1 MAKHFEK
8 ELEKLRRRLLT
19 LCAKV
24 EENVIMAVD
33 AFEKRDIE
41 LARTVIKKD
50 DEIDQMEIEIEED
63 CLKILALHQP
73 VAIDLRFLV
82 AVLKMN
88 NDLERIGDLALK
100 IAYNAKDLVKFDV
113 IPVKIDV
120 APLVDTTRQML
131 KDALDSLIN
140 LDVELA
146 EKVITTDDVAN
157 KKKKEIRNDALKAIE
172 ENPNNAKSIILLL
185 GVARSLER
193 ISDLTT
199 NIAEDV
205 IYLINGEIVRHRRE
219 DDSTD

>member
-8 ELEKLRRRLLT
+8 ELEKLRRRLLA

-24 EENVIMAVD
+24 EESVIMAVD

-41 LARTVIKKD
+41 LARTVVKKD

-100 IAYNAKDLVKFDV
+100 IAYNASDLVKLDI

-120 APLVDTTRQML
+120 APLVEITRQML

-140 LDVELA
+140 LDIELA
-146 EKVITTDDVAN
+146 KKVIASDDEAN
-157 KKKKEIRNDALKAIE
+157 DQKKEIRDVALKAIE
-172 ENPNNAKSIILLL
+172 ENPNNAKGIILLL

-205 IYLINGEIVRHRRE
+205 IYLVNGEIVRHSRE
-219 DDSTD
+219 DD

>member
-8 ELEKLRRRLLT
+8 ELEKLRKRLLT

-24 EENVIMAVD
+24 EESVIMAVD

-41 LARTVIKKD
+41 LAKKVVRKD

-82 AVLKMN
+82 VVLKMN

-100 IAYNAKDLVKFDV
+100 IAYNASDLVKFDI

-120 APLVDTTRQML
+120 APLVEITRQML

-140 LDVELA
+140 LDPELA
-146 EKVITTDDVAN
+146 QKVITSDDLAN
-157 KKKKEIRNDALKAIE
+157 EQKKKIRNVALKAIE
-172 ENPNNAKSIILLL
+172 ENPDNAKSIILLL

-219 DDSTD
+219 DD